1 MTERYFGKTAVTA
14 VFLFIFSVAD
24 SIAVAS
30 ISVSPVRIDLGEAH
44 TKDVIRVS
52 NQEQRQ
58 KSYQVEV
65 VAWSQED
72 GQPEVYAPTDA
83 ILAVPPLFTLEPG
96 EEQLVRIGMMEAA
109 NAAKEQTYRVFIT
122 EIASPQSAET
132 PSSGV
137 AMRLQIGVPVFVAPQ
152 ALPFSTFDLIE
163 SNNVDGKLFLK
174 FRNGGNTHVKVS
186 EVQYQPPGI
195 GDAVVSPTA
204 TYVLAGQTGYLPVP
218 SPDGRAVGKV
228 TLVTDSLGT
237 LEYELP
243 GTH

>member
-1 MTERYFGKTAVTA
+1 MTERYFGKTAVAA
-14 VFLFIFSVAD
+14 VFLFIFSSVD
-24 SIAVAS
+24 STAFAS
-30 ISVSPVRIDLGEAH
+30 ISVSPVRIDLGTSH

-65 VAWSQED
+65 VAWSQAD
-72 GQPEVYAPTDA
+72 GKPEVYAPTEA
-83 ILAVPPLFTLEPG
+83 IIAVPPLFTLAPG
-96 EEQLVRIGMMEAA
+96 EEQLVRVGMMTEADA
-109 NAAKEQTYRVFIT
+109 SEERTYRVFIT
-122 EIASPQSAET
+122 EIASPQTEES
-132 PSSGV
+132 PPSGV
-137 AMRLQIGVPVFVAPQ
+137 AMRLQIGVPVFVAPE
-152 ALPFSTFDLIE
+152 AMPFSTFDLVE
-163 SNNVDGKLFLK
+163 SNSVDGKLFLK
-174 FRNGGNTHVKVS
+174 FRNSGNTHVKVS

-204 TYVLAGQTGYLPVP
+204 TYVLAGQTGHLPVP

-243 GTH
+243 GTP

>member
-14 VFLFIFSVAD
+14 VFLLIFSVAD

-195 GDAVVSPTA
+195 G
-204 TYVLAGQTGYLPVP
+204 
-218 SPDGRAVGKV
+218 KV